1 MVFIVF
7 VLYKNMHSFIYIMLV
22 LLLFFKDLM
31 VSVKNH

>member
-7 VLYKNMHSFIYIMLV
+7 VLYKNMHSFIYMMLV